1 MERRASSKKKRN
13 AFVLEG
19 VRTSG
24 TAVAAAFVSSEQLLV
39 YENFV
44 CGADISGQ
52 SRSVTRTHKNRILR
66 VDGQSGAEWY
76 SGLLDKS
83 ELEKDPDLSVLFPVV
98 REAEVRIPFFVDYE
112 RSREGGL
119 KLSCELPKGSEIYS
133 GYFNPQ
139 KTLGEMRTVYHD
151 IKYSPSEILFAY
163 DYQSRMIVMHSCA
176 KWETEQFASTNIS
189 GALLSGE
196 IVRRGNK
203 NYYANFTFAIACLS
217 ECPDAH
223 IPLRSRDLTDSSAI
237 AQNNIR
243 AVNYLLAS
251 SNKQLNEQLEDQR
264 DKLKNSLLRNE
275 ALGLDNQ
282 FCYLYDRGHT
292 GLDKIAM
299 YNLTNE
305 KMVKLFVGRKE
316 IFDELKRVYTDVS
329 EILNDR
335 AGEKNIHI
343 YSYEVLSLLI
353 AADSGIGLEE
363 FENIAWETLD
373 YLNSITLN
381 DVQLSY
387 QCEVV
392 GNEKEPLHKAETAL
406 QFGAERNIPFVR
418 YERIADSI
426 LDTTEEI
433 HILQVIRDA
442 LAEERVIPFFQGIY
456 DNCEK
461 RFGLYESL
469 MRIADKNGKIYY
481 PDKFLPVAKK
491 YNLYEML
498 SVVMVKKVMAMFVD
512 SDVRVSIN
520 LNVRDLYDREMIKVI
535 FSLHI

>member
-1 MERRASSKKKRN
+1 MT
-13 AFVLEG
+13 G
-19 VRTSG
+19 
-24 TAVAAAFVSSEQLLV
+24 
-39 YENFV
+39 
-44 CGADISGQ
+44 
-52 SRSVTRTHKNRILR
+52 
-66 VDGQSGAEWY
+66 
-76 SGLLDKS
+76 
-83 ELEKDPDLSVLFPVV
+83 
-98 REAEVRIPFFVDYE
+98 
-112 RSREGGL
+112 
-119 KLSCELPKGSEIYS
+119 
-133 GYFNPQ
+133 
-139 KTLGEMRTVYHD
+139 
-151 IKYSPSEILFAY
+151 
-163 DYQSRMIVMHSCA
+163 
-176 KWETEQFASTNIS
+176 
-189 GALLSGE
+189 
-196 IVRRGNK
+196 
-203 NYYANFTFAIACLS
+203 
-217 ECPDAH
+217 
-223 IPLRSRDLTDSSAI
+223 
-237 AQNNIR
+237 
-243 AVNYLLAS
+243 
-251 SNKQLNEQLEDQR
+251 
-264 DKLKNSLLRNE
+264 
-275 ALGLDNQ
+275 
-282 FCYLYDRGHT
+282 GHT

-335 AGEKNIHI
+335 AGEENIHI
-343 YSYEVLSLLI
+343 YSYEALSLLI

-363 FENIAWETLD
+363 FENIARETLD